1 MVLATASQETV
12 ALDGYPLFVAAK
24 AQGVVPGIHRPSDQI
39 GHPLARRR
47 GKHHA
52 GPIAAVQVKSG
63 HFGHRPDDRLIVG
76 RVDVLPSAHLDVISL
91 QVGGHLLPEGKEP
104 RQFFQGKGSKVAID
118 PAWATVLLLIAVTFV
133 GLDHFFGFSNSWMRF
148 ISAELKIKT
157 NYESFQLNW
166 QIKLAALE
174 GETPSAE
181 QAVELLNMCRD
192 FLETINN
199 ILLEEMEE
207 WKRNFKAALKKID
220 AETRNIRKI

>member
-1 MVLATASQETV
+1 MAKTPKRDLHSVRLENLDWSSEKRMESVEKVYRYVTDHALSAMDWYLSKKNTKRRWARFLRVWAIIFTALA
-12 ALDGYPLFVAAK
+12 G
-24 AQGVVPGIHRPSDQI
+24 
-39 GHPLARRR
+39 
-47 GKHHA
+47 
-52 GPIAAVQVKSG
+52 
-63 HFGHRPDDRLIVG
+63 
-76 RVDVLPSAHLDVISL
+76 
-91 QVGGHLLPEGKEP
+91 LLPVLS
-104 RQFFQGKGSKVAID
+104 QIYNKGSKVAID

-207 WKRNFKAALKKID
+207 WKRDFKAALKKID